1 MTASLMV
8 VTEVGVVQEET
19 GETLAFFPFFTIR
32 VIVGPET
39 CEKALSQ
46 RLGCVALIGITREM

>member
-1 MTASLMV
+1 MV